1 MTTQAP
7 APSEN
12 WLALPADT
20 KPPGMAER
28 KRVWADDEGWKLF
41 DLAKDPKETND
52 VAAQHPDVVERLAA
66 IATRE
71 FTPSEAF
78 PIWRD
83 E

>member
-1 MTTQAP
+1 MD
-7 APSEN
+7 EC
-12 WLALPADT
+12 
-20 KPPGMAER
+20 G
-28 KRVWADDEGWKLF
+28 DDEGWKLF

-71 FTPSEAF
+71 FMPSEAF
-78 PIWRD
+78 PLWRD